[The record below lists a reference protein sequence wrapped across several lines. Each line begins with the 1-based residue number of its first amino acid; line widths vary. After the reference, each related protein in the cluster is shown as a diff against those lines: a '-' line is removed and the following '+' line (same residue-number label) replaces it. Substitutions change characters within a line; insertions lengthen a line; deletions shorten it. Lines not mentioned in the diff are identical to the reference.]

1 MIGRLTMLVC
11 ALLLAGACASVRPSS
26 ELAEARTIYQ
36 RLLSEGA
43 DRRVEADL
51 LRTNTAIANADAA
64 FRESKAQRDVDALG
78 HVALRLAQ
86 TAEANYQRH
95 QSARLAD
102 SLRTARLQRLLTL
115 SEAQRSQLEQSRQ
128 LSEQEIAALRAQNLA
143 AEQRADSLRRAA
155 EEANRRL
162 NEALG
167 QLRSLV
173 AEITDLRETQRG
185 LVISLSDILF
195 DVGRSTLKAGSQ
207 ANIERIAVVLRQYPQ
222 HQILV
227 EGHTDATGSD
237 EFNLGLSRDRANAVR
252 SALVSGGVDAS
263 KITAEGFGESR
274 PVASN
279 DTPAGRQQN
288 RRVEIV
294 IVGAGTVAD
303 AVQPPAGGNPPPQQ

>member
-1 MIGRLTMLVC
+1 MRARPLILAAVLTVTT
-11 ALLLAGACASVRPSS
+11 ACATTRPSG

-36 RLLSEGA
+36 GLMSAGA

-51 LRTNTAIANADAA
+51 LRANRAIVDADAA
-64 FRESKAQRDVDALG
+64 FTARKAQEDVDALG
-78 HVALRLAQ
+78 HIALRLAQ
-86 TAEANYQRH
+86 TAEANN
-95 QSARLAD
+95 ARLLAERAAD

-115 SEAQRSQLEQSRQ
+115 SEAQRADLEAKRQ
-128 LSEQEIAALRAQNLA
+128 LSEQEMQALRG
-143 AEQRADSLRRAA
+143 RADSLRREA

-173 AEITDLRETQRG
+173 TEITNLQETQRG

-207 ANIERIAVVLRQYPQ
+207 ASIQRIATVLTQYPQ

-237 EFNLGLSRDRANAVR
+237 EFNMGLSRDRATSVR
-252 SALVSGGVDAS
+252 SALVAGGVDAS
-263 KITAEGFGESR
+263 KISAEGYGESR

-279 DTPAGRQQN
+279 DTAAGRQQN

-303 AVQPPAGGNPPPQQ
+303 AVRRDTTAGAPP

>member
-1 MIGRLTMLVC
+1 MIARFAILVC
-11 ALLLAGACASVRPSS
+11 AVTAAMACATVRPST
-26 ELAEARTIYQ
+26 ELADARRIYQ
-36 RLLSEGA
+36 ELMASGA

-51 LRTNTAIANADAA
+51 LRTNSAIIEADAA
-64 FRESKAQRDVDALG
+64 FTARKAQEDVDALG
-78 HVALRLAQ
+78 HIALRLAQ
-86 TAEANYQRH
+86 TAEANN
-95 QSARLAD
+95 ARIAAERAAD

-115 SEAQRSQLEQSRQ
+115 SEAQRTQLEQRRQ
-128 LSEQEIAALRAQNLA
+128 LTEQEMTVLQR
-143 AEQRADSLRRAA
+143 RADSLRMAA

-162 NEALG
+162 NEALT

-173 AEITDLRETQRG
+173 AEITNLQQTQRG

-195 DVGRSTLKAGSQ
+195 DVGKSTLRAGAQ
-207 ANIERIAVVLRQYPQ
+207 ASINRIAAVLQQYPQ

-237 EFNLGLSRDRANAVR
+237 EFNLGLSRNRASSVR
-252 SALVSGGVDAS
+252 EALVAGGVDATRIS
-263 KITAEGFGESR
+263 AEGYGESR

-303 AVQPPAGGNPPPQQ
+303 AVRRDTTAAPPE

>member
-1 MIGRLTMLVC
+1 MMTRSSILVC
-11 ALLLAGACASVRPSS
+11 ALMLIGACATIRPSS
-26 ELAEARTIYQ
+26 ELAEARTIYE
-36 RLLSEGA
+36 RLISAGA

-51 LRTNTAIANADAA
+51 LRTNSAIADADQA
-64 FRESKAQRDVDALG
+64 FRTNKAQEDVDALG
-78 HVALRLAQ
+78 HIALRLAQ
-86 TAEANYQRH
+86 TADANN
-95 QSARLAD
+95 ARLLAQRGAD

-115 SEAQRSQLEQSRQ
+115 TEAQRADLEAKRQ
-128 LSEQEIAALRAQNLA
+128 LSEQEIAALRERNML

-173 AEITDLRETQRG
+173 AEITDLRQTQRG

-195 DVGRSTLKAGSQ
+195 DVGKSTIKAGAQ
-207 ANIERIAVVLRQYPQ
+207 ASIGRIAVVLRQYPQ

-227 EGHTDATGSD
+227 EGHTDATGGD
-237 EFNLGLSRDRANAVR
+237 DFNLGLSRDRAHSVR
-252 SALVSGGVDAS
+252 AALAAGGVDAS
-263 KITAEGFGESR
+263 KISAEGYGESR

-303 AVQPPAGGNPPPQQ
+303 AVRQDTTAATPP

>member
-1 MIGRLTMLVC
+1 MIARLTMLAC
-11 ALLLAGACASVRPSS
+11 ALIVAACASVRAST

-36 RLLSEGA
+36 RLVSEGA

-64 FRESKAQRDVDALG
+64 FRESKAQQDVDVLG
-78 HVALRLAQ
+78 HIALRLAQ
-86 TAEANYQRH
+86 TAEANNQRLL
-95 QSARLAD
+95 SGRLAD

-115 SEAQRSQLEQSRQ
+115 SEAQRSQLEASRQ

-195 DVGRSTLKAGSQ
+195 DVGKSTVKPGSQ
-207 ANIERIAVVLRQYPQ
+207 ANIGRIAVVLTQYPQ

-227 EGHTDATGSD
+227 EGHTDARGSE
-237 EFNLGLSRDRANAVR
+237 EFNLRLSEDRANAVR
-252 SALVSGGVDAS
+252 SALVAGGVDAS
-263 KITAEGFGESR
+263 KISAEGFGESQ

-303 AVQPPAGGNPPPQQ
+303 AVRPDTGAAPPQ

>member
-1 MIGRLTMLVC
+1 MIARLTVLTC
-11 ALLLAGACASVRPSS
+11 AMLLAGACATVRPSN

-36 RLLSEGA
+36 RMMSEGA

-64 FRESKAQRDVDALG
+64 FRESKAQQDVDALG
-78 HVALRLAQ
+78 HIALRLAQ
-86 TAEANYQRH
+86 TAEANNQRLLFD
-95 QSARLAD
+95 RVAD

-195 DVGRSTLKAGSQ
+195 DVGKSTLKPGSQ
-207 ANIERIAVVLRQYPQ
+207 ASIGRIAVVLRQYPQ

-237 EFNLGLSRDRANAVR
+237 EFNLGLSQDRAHAVR
-252 SALVSGGVDAS
+252 LALVEGGVDAS

-303 AVQPPAGGNPPPQQ
+303 AVRPDTGAARPPE

>member
-1 MIGRLTMLVC
+1 MNIRPLILAAALT
-11 ALLLAGACASVRPSS
+11 AAAACATTRPSG
-26 ELAEARTIYQ
+26 ELAQARGIYQ
-36 RLLSEGA
+36 ELISAGA

-51 LRTNTAIANADAA
+51 LRANSAIVDAEAA
-64 FRESKAQRDVDALG
+64 FTARKAQEDVDALG
-78 HVALRLAQ
+78 HIALRLAQ
-86 TAEANYQRH
+86 TAEANNE
-95 QSARLAD
+95 RLLAERAAD

-115 SEAQRSQLEQSRQ
+115 SEAQRADLEARRQ
-128 LSEQEIAALRAQNLA
+128 LSEQEMQVLR
-143 AEQRADSLRRAA
+143 QRADSLRREA

-162 NEALG
+162 NQALA

-173 AEITDLRETQRG
+173 AEITNLQETQRG

-207 ANIERIAVVLRQYPQ
+207 ASISRIAAVLTQYPQ

-227 EGHTDATGSD
+227 EGHTDHTGSD
-237 EFNLGLSRDRANAVR
+237 DFNLGLSRDRAHSVR
-252 SALVSGGVDAS
+252 AALIAGGVDAS
-263 KITAEGFGESR
+263 KISADGYGESR

-303 AVQPPAGGNPPPQQ
+303 AMQRDTTAAPPP

>member
-1 MIGRLTMLVC
+1 MIARLTILAC
-11 ALLLAGACASVRPSS
+11 ALTVAAACATTRPSS
-26 ELAEARTIYQ
+26 ELAEARTTYQ
-36 RLLSEGA
+36 RLMSEGA

-51 LRTNTAIANADAA
+51 LRTNTAIANAEAA
-64 FRESKAQRDVDALG
+64 FRESKAQQDVDALG
-78 HVALRLAQ
+78 HIALRLAQ
-86 TAEANYQRH
+86 TAEANNQRLL
-95 QSARLAD
+95 SDRVAD

-115 SEAQRSQLEQSRQ
+115 SEAQRSQLEANRQ
-128 LSEQEIAALRAQNLA
+128 LSEQEIAALRQQNLA

-195 DVGRSTLKAGSQ
+195 DVGRSAVKPGSQ
-207 ANIERIAVVLRQYPQ
+207 ANIARIAVVLRQYPQ

-227 EGHTDATGSD
+227 EGHTDATGSE
-237 EFNLGLSRDRANAVR
+237 EFNLRLSQDRANAVR
-252 SALVSGGVDAS
+252 SALVAGGVDAS
-263 KITAEGFGESR
+263 KISAEGFGESQ

-279 DTPAGRQQN
+279 DTPAGKQQN

-303 AVQPPAGGNPPPQQ
+303 AVQPPTGGTPPPQ

>member
-1 MIGRLTMLVC
+1 MIARLAVLAC
-11 ALLLAGACASVRPSS
+11 AVLLAAACATVRPSN

-36 RLLSEGA
+36 RLMTEGA

-64 FRESKAQRDVDALG
+64 FRESKAQQDVDALG

-86 TAEANYQRH
+86 TAEANNQRLL
-95 QSARLAD
+95 SDRIAD

-115 SEAQRSQLEQSRQ
+115 SEAQRAQLEQNRQ
-128 LSEQEIAALRAQNLA
+128 LSEQEIAALRQQNLA

-207 ANIERIAVVLRQYPQ
+207 ANIGRIAVVLRQYPQ

-237 EFNLGLSRDRANAVR
+237 EFNLGLSHDRANAVR
-252 SALVSGGVDAS
+252 TALVAGGVDAS

-274 PVASN
+274 PVATN
-279 DTPAGRQQN
+279 ETPAGRQQN

-303 AVQPPAGGNPPPQQ
+303 AVRPDSVAPPD

>member
-1 MIGRLTMLVC
+1 MNARHLMLAAATVV
-11 ALLLAGACASVRPSS
+11 AAACATTRPSS
-26 ELAEARTIYQ
+26 ELAEARGIHQ
-36 RLLSEGA
+36 RLTSSGA

-51 LRTNTAIANADAA
+51 LRTNTAIVEAEAA
-64 FRESKAQRDVDALG
+64 FTARNDQDDVDALG

-86 TAEANYQRH
+86 TAEANN
-95 QSARLAD
+95 ARILAERAAD
-102 SLRTARLQRLLTL
+102 SLGKVRLQRLLTL
-115 SEAQRSQLEQSRQ
+115 SEAQRADLEARRQ
-128 LSEQEIAALRAQNLA
+128 LSEQEMQALR
-143 AEQRADSLRRAA
+143 ERADSLRNAA

-162 NEALG
+162 AEAVG

-173 AEITDLRETQRG
+173 AEITNLQQTQRG

-195 DVGRSTLKAGSQ
+195 DVGKSTLKAGAQ
-207 ANIERIAVVLRQYPQ
+207 ASIGRIAVVLRQYPQ

-227 EGHTDATGSD
+227 EGHTDATGGD
-237 EFNLGLSRDRANAVR
+237 DFNLQLSRDRANSVR
-252 SALVSGGVDAS
+252 TELVAGGVDAS

-274 PVASN
+274 PVATN

-303 AVQPPAGGNPPPQQ
+303 AVRPDPGGSPPR

>member
-1 MIGRLTMLVC
+1 MIARLAV
-11 ALLLAGACASVRPSS
+11 LAGALVVTGCASTRPSS
-26 ELAEARTIYQ
+26 ELAQARTLHQ
-36 RLLSEGA
+36 TLVSSGA
-43 DRRVEADL
+43 DRRVEADM
-51 LRTNTAIANADAA
+51 LRTNTAIAEAEAA
-64 FRESKAQRDVDALG
+64 FSTRKHQEDVDALG
-78 HVALRLAQ
+78 HIALRLAQ
-86 TAEANYQRH
+86 TAEANN
-95 QSARLAD
+95 ARLLADRAAD

-115 SEAQRSQLEQSRQ
+115 SEAQRADLETKRQ
-128 LSEQEIAALRAQNLA
+128 LSEQEMQALRERNLL

-162 NEALG
+162 NEAVT

-173 AEITDLRETQRG
+173 AEITNLQQTQRG

-195 DVGRSTLKAGSQ
+195 DVGKSTLKPGSQ
-207 ANIERIAVVLRQYPQ
+207 ASIQRIAVVLTQYPQ

-237 EFNLGLSRDRANAVR
+237 QFNLQLSQDRANSVR
-252 SALVSGGVDAS
+252 TALVAGGVEAS
-263 KITAEGFGESR
+263 RIAAEGFGESR

-279 DTPAGRQQN
+279 DNAAGRQQN

-303 AVQPPAGGNPPPQQ
+303 AVQRDTTATPPP

>member
-1 MIGRLTMLVC
+1 MMIGRLAMLAY
-11 ALLLAGACASVRPSS
+11 ALFLATACATIRPSS

-36 RLLSEGA
+36 RLVSEGA

-64 FRESKAQRDVDALG
+64 FRENKAQQDVDVLG
-78 HVALRLAQ
+78 HIALRLAQ
-86 TAEANYQRH
+86 TAEANNQRLL
-95 QSARLAD
+95 SDRLAD

-115 SEAQRSQLEQSRQ
+115 SEAQRAQLEQSRQ
-128 LSEQEIAALRAQNLA
+128 LSEQEIAALRQQNLA

-155 EEANRRL
+155 EEADRRL

-167 QLRSLV
+167 QLRALV

-195 DVGRSTLKAGSQ
+195 DVGRSVVKPGSQ

-227 EGHTDATGSD
+227 EGHTDATGSE
-237 EFNLGLSRDRANAVR
+237 EFNLRLSQDRANAVR
-252 SALVSGGVDAS
+252 SALVAGGVDPS
-263 KITAEGFGESR
+263 KISAEGFGESQ

-303 AVQPPAGGNPPPQQ
+303 AVRPDSAAPPE

>member
-1 MIGRLTMLVC
+1 MNARHLMLAAATVV
-11 ALLLAGACASVRPSS
+11 AAACATTRPSS
-26 ELAEARTIYQ
+26 ELAEARGIHQ
-36 RLLSEGA
+36 RLTSSGA

-51 LRTNTAIANADAA
+51 LRTNTAIVEAEAA
-64 FRESKAQRDVDALG
+64 FTARNDQDDVDALG

-86 TAEANYQRH
+86 TAEANNAHILAER
-95 QSARLAD
+95 AAD
-102 SLRTARLQRLLTL
+102 SLGKVRLQRLLTL
-115 SEAQRSQLEQSRQ
+115 SEAQRADLEARRQ
-128 LSEQEIAALRAQNLA
+128 LSEQEMQALR
-143 AEQRADSLRRAA
+143 ERADSLRNAA

-162 NEALG
+162 AEAVG

-173 AEITDLRETQRG
+173 AEITNLQQTQRG

-195 DVGRSTLKAGSQ
+195 DVGKSTLKAGAQ
-207 ANIERIAVVLRQYPQ
+207 ASIGRIAVVLRQYPQ

-227 EGHTDATGSD
+227 EGHTDATGGD
-237 EFNLGLSRDRANAVR
+237 DFNLQLSRDRANSVR
-252 SALVSGGVDAS
+252 TELVAGGVDAS

-274 PVASN
+274 PVATN

-303 AVQPPAGGNPPPQQ
+303 AVRPDPGGSPPR